1 LFALVSLLTANT
13 LAGAQWSV
21 NASMQ
26 GTKGNYVFTT
36 ITNSYYLYTGLR
48 YRASKWNVSAILPI
62 VAQNNDLVTRT
73 GGMFLPTGGSH
84 HDQNGSVPSHHGSM
98 MSQGM
103 GASNMSMGLGDL
115 YLIGERQ
122 LFGDY
127 LSGPVM
133 FTNVQIKF
141 PTANK
146 AMNYGT
152 GEFDFGMGLSLRQK
166 LGSFAGFVDI
176 GYLILGDPAGVT
188 FKDPLTFGAGIGKFL
203 LQEKLSLLLYYQG
216 YSQIL
221 AGYAPPRQLS
231 LGGSYRVNPRV
242 TLTGSGLV
250 GLSETAPDFSFLTG
264 FEWQF

>member
-13 LAGAQWSV
+13 LAGGQWSV

-36 ITNSYYLYTGLR
+36 TTNSYYLYAGLR
-48 YRASKWNVSAILPI
+48 YRASKWNVSASLPI

-84 HDQNGSVPSHHGSM
+84 HDQNESVPSHHGGM
-98 MSQGM
+98 MSQG
-103 GASNMSMGLGDL
+103 GWASTMSMGFGDL
-115 YLIGERQ
+115 YLLGERQ
-122 LFGDY
+122 LLGDY
-127 LSGPVM
+127 LRGPVI

-141 PTANK
+141 PTASK

-152 GEFDFGMGLSLRQK
+152 GEFDYGIGLSLRQK
-166 LGSFAGFVDI
+166 LGSFAGFVDL
-176 GYLILGDPAGVT
+176 GYLILGDPEGVA
-188 FKDPLTFGAGIGKFL
+188 FKDPLTFGAGLAKFL
-203 LQEKLSLLLYYQG
+203 WQEKLSLLLYYQS
-216 YSQIL
+216 YSQIF
-221 AGYAPPRQLS
+221 AGYASPRQLS
-231 LGGSYRVNPRV
+231 LGGSYQVNPRI
-242 TLTGSGLV
+242 TLTASGLV